1 MKAIFFLDIDTQK
14 DLMMPTGNLFVP
26 GAERIVPKLRR
37 LFDFARKH
45 EIFVLS
51 SVDAHAPD
59 EPEFQQLP
67 PHCIVKTDGQR
78 KIAETLLA
86 RPLILENKPQNRNL
100 IEAVQKNRQII
111 VEKQTFDL
119 FSNPVAERLLRVL
132 PQHAIV
138 FGVPLELSVAQ
149 TCLHLC
155 GLGVKTAVVA
165 DAVRPLRP
173 RAEKGITEDMKNAG
187 VEFIALDVLLEL
199 P

>member
-1 MKAIFFLDIDTQK
+1 MKAVFFLDIDTQK
-14 DLMMPTGNLFVP
+14 DLMTSSGSLCVP
-26 GAERIVPKLRR
+26 GAERMVPRLRR

-59 EPEFQQLP
+59 DPEFQQLP

-78 KIAETLLA
+78 KIDDTLFP
-86 RPLILENKPQNRNL
+86 RPLVLENKPQNRNL

-111 VEKQTFDL
+111 IEKQTFDL
-119 FSNPVAERLLRVL
+119 FSNPVTERLLRAL

-138 FGVPLELSVAQ
+138 FGVPLDLSVAHA
-149 TCLHLC
+149 CLHLRR
-155 GLGVKTAVVA
+155 LGIKTAVVA
-165 DAVRPLRP
+165 DAVRPLKP
-173 RAEKGITEDMKNAG
+173 RAEKGAIEELREAG
-187 VEFIALDVLLEL
+187 VEFITLEVLLEL